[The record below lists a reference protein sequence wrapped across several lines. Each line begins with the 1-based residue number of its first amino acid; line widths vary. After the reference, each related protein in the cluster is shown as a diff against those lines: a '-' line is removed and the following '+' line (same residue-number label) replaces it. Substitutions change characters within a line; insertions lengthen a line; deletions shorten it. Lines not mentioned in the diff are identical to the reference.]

1 MQMAVIALP
10 HLSILDP
17 DLPLLKELLLSS
29 ESHTT
34 VRFRGD
40 KFVFQV
46 VPGFGILKHAQG
58 QEC

>member
-1 MQMAVIALP
+1 MQVAVFV
-10 HLSILDP
+10 LSCLSVLDVK
-17 DLPLLKELLLSS
+17 LLLFKELFLSS
-29 ESHTT
+29 GSHNTLQCM
-34 VRFRGD
+34 GH

>member
-1 MQMAVIALP
+1 MAVFALSY
-10 HLSILDP
+10 LSILDVN
-17 DLPLLKELLLSS
+17 LLLFKELLLSS
-29 ESHTT
+29 GLHNTLQCTEN
-34 VRFRGD
+34 